1 MELTS
6 KLKKVEI
13 TESDASSE
21 YVSVKL
27 TIEGTA
33 ATPEQCREL
42 SQMVGK
48 ALVVGI
54 DLLQAEIPTGSSRGP
69 SKNGASL
76 FDGLSKN

>member
-13 TESDASSE
+13 TESDTSSE

-27 TIEGTA
+27 TVEGAA

-48 ALVVGI
+48 ALVI
-54 DLLQAEIPTGSSRGP
+54 EINLLQAEIATDKHSR
-69 SKNGASL
+69 NGASL
-76 FDGLSKN
+76 FDGLNRN